1 MNLEF
6 HPGYFD
12 RAKQELLAEEIRAI
26 VRQAPLFTPSMP
38 KSGKPMSVRMTNCGP
53 LGWVS
58 DKNGYRYQDIHPVTG
73 QKWPRMPQAI
83 LTLWN
88 DLSRYPEEPEA
99 CLINLYDASAKM
111 GLHQDKDEQDFDAP
125 VISVSLGDTCIF
137 RVGGIKRTDPTKSF
151 RLSSGDVIVLGGTE
165 RLVFHGVDRIIPG
178 SSTVLRFD
186 GRINLTIRRVT
197 KPTNRKA
204 QPTAFVTA

>member
-6 HPGYFD
+6 HAGYFD
-12 RAKQELLAEEIRAI
+12 RAKQEFLAEEIRAI

-58 DKNGYRYQDIHPVTG
+58 DKNGYRYQDTHPVTG
-73 QKWPRMPQAI
+73 QKWPHMPLAI
-83 LTLWN
+83 LTLWD
-88 DLSRYPEEPEA
+88 DLSHYPEEPEA
-99 CLINLYDASAKM
+99 CLINFCDASAKM

-137 RVGGIKRTDPTKSF
+137 RVGGLKRTDPTKSF
-151 RLSSGDVIVLGGTE
+151 RLSSGDVIVLGGAE

-186 GRINLTIRRVT
+186 GRINLTIRRVN

-204 QPTAFVTA
+204 QPIAPAAA